1 LFESIHIERQI
12 VELSFVVSDGGID
25 EVIEACELVDVVP
38 DFFGVCMED
47 VSAIL
52 VNVDALNLF
61 TMDIATE
68 MGAFVDDKTAFSA
81 FVGFVGEH

>member
-1 LFESIHIERQI
+1 
-12 VELSFVVSDGGID
+12 
-25 EVIEACELVDVVP
+25 
-38 DFFGVCMED
+38 MED

-52 VNVDALNLF
+52 VNIDALNLF

-81 FVGFVGEH
+81 FVGFVGEHWAE